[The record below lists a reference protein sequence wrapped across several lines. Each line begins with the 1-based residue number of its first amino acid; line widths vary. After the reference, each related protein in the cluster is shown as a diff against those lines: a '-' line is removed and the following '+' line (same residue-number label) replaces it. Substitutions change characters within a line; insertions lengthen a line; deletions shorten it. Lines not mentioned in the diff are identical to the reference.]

1 MSNDMVKNRIEEEKK
16 VVKQMIFLYCLKKE
30 GNASL
35 CPTCHE
41 LLTYARERLDH
52 CKFGNDKSTC
62 KKCPVHCY
70 RPDMR
75 KRIKMIMRWSGPKM
89 LFYHPVSAV
98 KHLLREL

>member
-1 MSNDMVKNRIEEEKK
+1 MVKNRIEEEKK

-52 CKFGNDKSTC
+52 CKLGNDKTTC

-75 KRIKMIMRWSGPKM
+75 MRIKMIMRWSGPKM